1 MRSMQASAILPLGPS
16 GDTLSLLGNRVPTAN
31 VTNAYA
37 QHLVNWPN
45 ASSAAHPFP
54 QPPPFG
60 EFPPASVHENVVEHG
75 PFPTPTVFL
84 RPGAYALKSCSGF
97 QPGNI
102 SNWFAETSYEET
114 SLAISIL
121 PKVLPAT
128 GPLAGK
134 EASIVDLLHVNSI
147 FDQLENKDTN
157 SPDLQ
162 CMSLG
167 TIRQVKITG
176 TGDISGLGSNSKQQM
191 QLSIHA
197 GRMAQFGVSVQF
209 EGYSKNKNY
218 FVRTNSDDRI
228 KPGNSVYLVRVQ
240 YTHFVDGKDLFH
252 DRIIPMVDNGMPFTS
267 TGQKRKQETNT
278 NDQMLHDAMPTLL
291 TAVAQKR
298 EEVEFDLPAQAKS
311 VTFGLQMWHI
321 GFVYQ
326 PEKQKGKPDPYKN
339 FLLFKAWMIP
349 STEDKTLS
357 EPKQEHA
364 LDIYIKAPRK
374 VQLRQ

>member
-1 MRSMQASAILPLGPS
+1 MH
-16 GDTLSLLGNRVPTAN
+16 D
-31 VTNAYA
+31 
-37 QHLVNWPN
+37 
-45 ASSAAHPFP
+45 
-54 QPPPFG
+54 
-60 EFPPASVHENVVEHG
+60 
-75 PFPTPTVFL
+75 
-84 RPGAYALKSCSGF
+84 
-97 QPGNI
+97 
-102 SNWFAETSYEET
+102 
-114 SLAISIL
+114 LAISL
-121 PKVLPAT
+121 
-128 GPLAGK
+128 
-134 EASIVDLLHVNSI
+134 
-147 FDQLENKDTN
+147 
-157 SPDLQ
+157 
-162 CMSLG
+162 
-167 TIRQVKITG
+167 IRSFAV
-176 TGDISGLGSNSKQQM
+176 GLG
-191 QLSIHA
+191 
-197 GRMAQFGVSVQF
+197 
-209 EGYSKNKNY
+209 KNKNY

-228 KPGNSVYLVRVQ
+228 KPGSSVYLVRVQ
-240 YTHFVDGKDLFH
+240 YTHSVDGKDLFH